1 MLGYLKD
8 GSDDEHLG
16 EFAYLFFFLTRTRVN
31 FSTHCSFV
39 FIKKNIPWPK
49 VLISRMVPCPSSALK
64 LILVNNISLFV
75 SPHDFSLLDGSFPR
89 LTVTIQ
95 LEVFGDSGNRSPQF
109 SIKK

>member
-16 EFAYLFFFLTRTRVN
+16 EFAYLFFFNSYSCKFLDSLFIHIN
-31 FSTHCSFV
+31 
-39 FIKKNIPWPK
+39 IKKNIPWPK
-49 VLISRMVPCPSSALK
+49 VLISRMVLCPSSALK

-89 LTVTIQ
+89 LIVTIQ